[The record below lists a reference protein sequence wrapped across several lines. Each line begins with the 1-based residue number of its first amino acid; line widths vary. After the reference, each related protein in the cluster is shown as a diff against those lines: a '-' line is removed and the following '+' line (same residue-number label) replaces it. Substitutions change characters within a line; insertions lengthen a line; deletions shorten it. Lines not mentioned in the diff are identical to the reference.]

1 MPDTLLK
8 IWQVLTINK
17 RVITAVSGGVD
28 SSVAAYLL
36 KAEGYEV
43 LGATLRLFKAGEEH
57 GCCSQQDIEDAEK
70 VCREM
75 DIPHRVISYRESFI
89 ENVVKPFSE
98 SYIRGET
105 PNPCIVC
112 NRRVKFKCMYDLCVE
127 EGYDK
132 LATGHYARVRYDS
145 GSDRWLLLKG
155 LDGGKDQSYVLY
167 DLTQEMLGRT
177 LFPVGELSKAQVR
190 EIAEVQSF
198 INSSKPDSQDICFIP
213 DGDYGSFIQSFTG
226 YENREGD
233 FVDVDGKVL
242 GRHRGIIRYTTG
254 QRRGL
259 GVSADRPLY
268 VVRKDMENN
277 RVILGDEKDLHSAR
291 VMVRDVNLI
300 ALSKLEQPIRV
311 EAKIRYSQKTAL
323 AMLHPIEDGKALLEF
338 DEPQRAPTPGQSA
351 VFYDGETVIGGGVI
365 C

>member
-1 MPDTLLK
+1 MY
-8 IWQVLTINK
+8 K

-36 KAEGYEV
+36 KAQRCDV
-43 LGATLRLFKAGEEH
+43 VGATLRLFKDGEEH
-57 GCCSQQDIEDAEK
+57 SCCSEQDILDAEK
-70 VCREM
+70 TCIDM
-75 DIPHRVISYRESFI
+75 GIPHRVISYRESFI
-89 ENVVKPFSE
+89 ENVVKPFSD

-112 NRRVKFKCMYDLCVE
+112 NRRVKFKCMYDLCAG
-127 EGYDK
+127 EGFDK
-132 LATGHYARVRYDS
+132 LATGHYARVRYDA

-167 DLTQEMLGRT
+167 DLTQEMLSRT

-190 EIAEVQSF
+190 EIAEEQGF
-198 INSSKPDSQDICFIP
+198 ANSDKPDSQDICFIP
-213 DGDYGSFIQSFTG
+213 QGDYGTFIQKFAGFKSL
-226 YENREGD
+226 EGD
-233 FVDVDGKVL
+233 FVDVNGKVL
-242 GRHRGIIRYTTG
+242 GRHKGIIRYTTG

-277 RVILGDEKDLHSAR
+277 RVVLGDEKDLHFAR
-291 VMVRDVNLI
+291 VQIRDVNLI
-300 ALSKLEQPIRV
+300 AMEKLEQPVRV
-311 EAKIRYSQKTAL
+311 EAKIRYSQKTASAL
-323 AMLHPIEDGKALLEF
+323 LHPLEEGKALLEF
-338 DEPQRAPTPGQSA
+338 DTPQRAPTPGQSA

-365 C
+365 ENA

>member
-1 MPDTLLK
+1 M
-8 IWQVLTINK
+8 TINK
-17 RVITAVSGGVD
+17 KVITAVSGGVD
-28 SSVAAYLL
+28 SSVAMYIL
-36 KAEGYEV
+36 KEQGYDV
-43 LGATLRLFKAGEEH
+43 LGATLRLFKDGEEH
-57 GCCSQQDIEDAEK
+57 GCCSEQDILDAEK
-70 VCREM
+70 VCRGM

-89 ENVVKPFSE
+89 ENVVKPFSD

-127 EGYDK
+127 ENYDK
-132 LATGHYARVRYDS
+132 LATGHYARVRYDEGS
-145 GSDRWLLLKG
+145 GRWLLLKG
-155 LDGGKDQSYVLY
+155 LDAGKDQSYVLY
-167 DLTQEMLGRT
+167 DLTQDMLSRT

-190 EIAEVQSF
+190 EIAEEQKF
-198 INSSKPDSQDICFIP
+198 INSDKPDSQDICFIP
-213 DGDYGSFIQSFTG
+213 DGDYGSFIQKFAGFKSC
-226 YENREGD
+226 EGD
-233 FVDVDGKVL
+233 FVDVNGKVL

-277 RVILGDEKDLHSAR
+277 RVVLGDEKDLHFAR
-291 VMVRDVNLI
+291 VQVRDVNLI
-300 ALSKLEQPIRV
+300 ALGKLDQPVRV
-311 EAKIRYSQKTAL
+311 EAKIRYSQKTASAL
-323 AMLHPIEDGKALLEF
+323 LHPLDDGKALLEF

-365 C
+365 ENR

>member
-1 MPDTLLK
+1 MFS
-8 IWQVLTINK
+8 INK

-36 KAEGYEV
+36 KEQGWNV
-43 LGATLRLFKAGEEH
+43 VGATLRLFKAGEEH
-57 GCCSQQDIEDAEK
+57 ACCSQQDIEDAEK
-70 VCREM
+70 TCLEM
-75 DIPHRVISYRESFI
+75 GIPHRVIGYRDSFI

-127 EGYDK
+127 EGFDK
-132 LATGHYARVRYDS
+132 LATGHYARIRYDEGS
-145 GSDRWLLLKG
+145 GRWLLLKG

-167 DLTQEMLGRT
+167 DLTQDMLSRT
-177 LFPVGELSKAQVR
+177 LFPVGELSKAEVR
-190 EIAEVQSF
+190 EIAEKQSF
-198 INSSKPDSQDICFIP
+198 VNSQKPDSQDICFIP
-213 DGDYGSFIQSFTG
+213 DGDYGSFIQEFTG
-226 YENREGD
+226 FKSCEGD
-233 FVDVDGKVL
+233 FVDVNGKVL

-268 VVRKDMENN
+268 VIRKDMENN
-277 RVILGDEKDLHSAR
+277 RVILCDEKDLHFAR
-291 VMVRDVNLI
+291 VQIRDVNLI
-300 ALSKLEQPIRV
+300 AIGKLEQPIRV
-311 EAKIRYSQKTAL
+311 EAKIRYSQKTASAL
-323 AMLHPIEDGKALLEF
+323 LHPLGEGKALLEF
-338 DEPQRAPTPGQSA
+338 DQPQRAPTPGQSA
-351 VFYDGETVIGGGVI
+351 VFYDGDVVVGGGVI